1 MTALFDSMF
10 FRLFIL
16 ICFVFTIT
24 ACGGGG
30 GGSDTAQSDDPA
42 VNISNND
49 SNDSSQI
56 PQNRI
61 PVTNAGADL
70 LIGERR
76 TVLLTGDA
84 SDPDGDQLAFMWT
97 QIAGA
102 PVSITDAGTQN
113 ASFIAPA
120 TDVTIILQFR
130 LTVSDN
136 ISGSSSDDILVQ
148 ITNDVPPTANAGSDQ
163 TVNEQSSVILDGTT
177 SADPGGNIISFLWS
191 QVSGAVARLDDSAS
205 PQPKFIAPAIA
216 VTSEL
221 IFELT
226 VVDEIGNTAIDT
238 VKITVNPLPAGAVPA
253 DANRFLT
260 FLNQSSPLFQET
272 QESADAY
279 YAAVDPLALKVNLNA
294 WKSANGFDLGADAR
308 AVYRNAADLGFGRV
322 MSMRTNNDGSAA
334 AYVENYATLNEAV
347 VAVESGIRNG
357 LLATVAMEHSTHPDD
372 PNGAMYTKFY
382 TFDGNDERVTK
393 IDLDGRGE
401 KFQPGLCV
409 VCHGGQPNPLVNGI
423 YPDNGD
429 TGAQFLPWD
438 LDTFEYS
445 ENPLFTRAA
454 QEGEFKKLNQAA
466 LATYPNVLTAN
477 DGKWLGNSSREL
489 IEGWY
494 GDNGADLPAATFN
507 GEFVPIGW
515 RTPANGGPVENPADV
530 EELYLKVIG
539 PNCRACHIQRGRA
552 FAGSVQGEFVDF
564 TTYDKFN
571 NYRSKIIELVFDQG
585 KMPDANVTFNNFWS
599 EKGGVV
605 AAELLG
611 VHFGV
616 NALERRPGRPIAN
629 PGQSRQAAIGNIRLS
644 GEASLFAQTFAW
656 SFAQNG
662 KPLNSDATIIGDTTA
677 TPTLVTDIPGAYV
690 IQLVVSDGI
699 TVSEPVATTIVSL
712 NGVSAKS
719 FSTDVTPIIV
729 NDCQSCHSIGLN
741 TSVAEIPV
749 LFDDPSTLYTN
760 ILSYINFESIIA
772 SPLLTKAAGQQH
784 GAGVV
789 PREGFD
795 LSAGAANQDNY
806 NIVLTW
812 IAEGAQDN

>member
-1 MTALFDSMF
+1 MTALFDSKF

-16 ICFVFTIT
+16 ISLVSTIA

-30 GGSDTAQSDDPA
+30 GGSDNAQTDDPV
-42 VNISNND
+42 VNINNND
-49 SNDSSQI
+49 GNDSSQL
-56 PQNRI
+56 PQNEI
-61 PVTNAGADL
+61 PVANAGADL
-70 LIGERR
+70 SVGERR
-76 TVLLTGDA
+76 TVLLNGDA
-84 SDPDGDQLAFMWT
+84 FDSDGDQLTFVWT
-97 QIAGA
+97 QIGGT
-102 PVSITDAGTQN
+102 PVSIIDAGTQN

-120 TDVTIILQFR
+120 TDAIITLQFR

-148 ITNDVPPTANAGSDQ
+148 IASDDPPTANAGNDQ
-163 TVNEQSSVILDGTT
+163 TVNEQSSVVLDGTA
-177 SADPGGNIISFLWS
+177 SADPDGNITSFLWS
-191 QVSGAVARLDDSAS
+191 QVSGDVARLDDSAS
-205 PQPKFIAPAIA
+205 PQPKFVAPAIA
-216 VTSEL
+216 AASEL

-226 VVDEIGNTAIDT
+226 VADEIGNTAIDT

-279 YAAVDPLALKVNLNA
+279 YATVDPLATKVTLNA

-334 AYVENYATLNEAV
+334 AYVENYATLEEAV
-347 VAVESGIRNG
+347 VAVESGVRNG
-357 LLATVAMEHSTHPDD
+357 LLATVAMEHSTHLDD

-409 VCHGGQPNPLVNGI
+409 VCHGGQPKPPVDGI

-454 QEGEFKKLNQAA
+454 QEGEFKKLNQAV
-466 LATYPNVLTAN
+466 LATYPSVLVAN
-477 DGKWLGNSSREL
+477 EGKWSGNSSREL

-494 GDNGADLPAATFN
+494 GDNGANLPATTFD
-507 GEFVPIGW
+507 GAFVPIGW
-515 RTPANGGPVENPADV
+515 RTLANGGPAENPADV

-539 PNCRACHIQRGRA
+539 PNCRACHIQRGRV
-552 FAGSVQGEFVDF
+552 FADSTQGEFIDF

-571 NYRSKIIELVFDQG
+571 NYRSKIIDLVFDQG

-629 PGQSRQAAIGNIRLS
+629 PGQSRQAPIGNIQLS
-644 GEASLFAQTFAW
+644 GEASIFAQTFTW

-662 KPLNSDATIIGDTTA
+662 KSLNSEATIIGDTTV

-690 IQLVVSDGI
+690 IQLIVSDGI
-699 TVSEPVATTIVSL
+699 TQSEPAVTTIVSL

-719 FSTDVTPIIV
+719 FATDVTPIIV
-729 NDCQSCHSIGLN
+729 YNCQSCHSIGLN

-760 ILSYINFESIIA
+760 ILSYINFESIVA
-772 SPLLTKAAGQQH
+772 SPVLTKAAGQQH
-784 GAGVV
+784 GAGVL
-789 PREGFD
+789 PRDGFD
-795 LSAGAANQDNY
+795 LSGGLANQDNY

-812 IAEGAQDN
+812 IAEGAEDN